1 MVEFKIRIHP
11 EQRLAYIPRQLVE
24 TLGFRLKAM
33 PNSVAVLLFPE
44 NADPQDV
51 IKSLQIIKAELQY
64 ALSCKQKGAANNKSG

>member
-1 MVEFKIRIHP
+1 MVEFKVKIHP

-24 TLGFRLKAM
+24 ILGFRLKAV

-51 IKSLQIIKAELQY
+51 IKSLQIIKTEL
-64 ALSCKQKGAANNKSG
+64 LHNLMLREKGAANNE

>member
-1 MVEFKIRIHP
+1 MVEFKIKIHP

-24 TLGFRLKAM
+24 TLGFRLKAV

-51 IKSLQIIKAELQY
+51 IKSLQIIKTELLHTL
-64 ALSCKQKGAANNKSG
+64 ALKQKGAVNNE

>member
-1 MVEFKIRIHP
+1 MVEFKIKIHP

-24 TLGFRLKAM
+24 TLGFRLKAV

-44 NADPQDV
+44 NANPQDV

-64 ALSCKQKGAANNKSG
+64 ALACKQKGTANNESG

>member
-1 MVEFKIRIHP
+1 MVEFKIKIHP

-24 TLGFRLKAM
+24 ILGFRLKAV

-51 IKSLQIIKAELQY
+51 IKSLQIIKTEL
-64 ALSCKQKGAANNKSG
+64 LHTLMLKQKGAANNE